1 MSAEISRLEEQAS
14 DHSFWLEQGLFLAR
28 RAPDTGID
36 RARLSSWANGFLQ
49 QAGYLPPLGMVWDL
63 AQVLLGEGY
72 YDSPDVLPL
81 SLAHRQVLQHYQ
93 DQVLLRLERDRAL
106 IDLRDALAAQPER
119 LRQQAVPLALQRL
132 LRHTGFGLETA
143 IPAGQLKKLLVRPI
157 EALEQ
162 SAFEHHR
169 DRPALLE
176 RLMDV
181 YRDLTRCFLR
191 SPALIDAGD
200 VFVIRHYA
208 RLQQQHQRLA
218 IEHVIAA
225 AEALSAPLPRR
236 LKPLTQ
242 RPPEALQTS
251 LTDEL
256 SVYPTG
262 GFSGI
267 ANSGSFENLVSSE
280 LAYMDTGM
288 ETGMET
294 GNRDIDLFDL
304 RFCENELL
312 FYTRDDS
319 IHSRQSQAIVIA
331 LFPDLVS
338 ARFKDPGVG
347 WQRLTLVLAL
357 VQLCVTRLSDWLSD
371 EGLSFELLLVHDRD
385 HKTPLAEEAG
395 ILTLLL
401 DQWIAKDRLTIRQ
414 PTWIDALTTL
424 ETEPVAQRRDLICF
438 SSRRRKRRLPDG
450 YQTHCITLDGG
461 WIDIA
466 DKHAP
471 ARAGDPWS
479 QWCATTEL
487 LLRRLL

>member
-14 DHSFWLEQGLFLAR
+14 DHGFWLEQGLFLAR

-36 RARLSSWANGFLQ
+36 RALLSSWANGFLQ
-49 QAGYLPPLGMVWDL
+49 QAGYLPPLGMVWDI

-72 YDSPDVLPL
+72 YDPPDVLPL
-81 SLAHRQVLQHYQ
+81 SAAHRGVLQHYQ
-93 DQVLLRLERDRAL
+93 DQVLLRLERDRTL

-119 LRQQAVPLALQRL
+119 LRQQAVPLALQHL
-132 LRHTGFGLETA
+132 LRHTGFQQETA

-169 DRPALLE
+169 DNPPLLE

-181 YRDLTRCFLR
+181 YRELTRCFLR
-191 SPALIDAGD
+191 SPALSDAGD

-242 RPPEALQTS
+242 RPPEALQTTLS
-251 LTDEL
+251 DEH
-256 SVYPTG
+256 SIYPTG

-267 ANSGSFENLVSSE
+267 ANSGSFENLVTSE
-280 LAYMDTGM
+280 LAYMDTDS
-288 ETGMET
+288 
-294 GNRDIDLFDL
+294 RDIDLFDL

-319 IHSRQSQAIVIA
+319 IHSRKSQAIVIA

-347 WQRLTLVLAL
+347 WQRLTLILAL
-357 VQLCVTRLSDWLSD
+357 IQLCVTQLSDWLSD
-371 EGLSFELLLVHDRD
+371 EGLSFELLLVRDRD
-385 HKTPLAEEAG
+385 NKKLLAEEAAL
-395 ILTLLL
+395 LTLLL
-401 DQWIAKDRLTIRQ
+401 DPWIAKDRVTIRQ
-414 PTWIDALTTL
+414 PVWTDALTTL

-438 SSRRRKRRLPDG
+438 SSQRRKRRLPDG
-450 YQTHCITLDGG
+450 FQTHDVTLDGG
-461 WIDIA
+461 WIEIA

-471 ARAGDPWS
+471 PRLGDQWG
-479 QWCATTEL
+479 QWCSTTEL